1 MSDIWIPTSLAD
13 LMDRVSI
20 LQVKLVNLKG
30 EKREIV
36 KVQHARL
43 TKILMGQD
51 WVFQDLKD
59 LEEINNLLWVLEDGV
74 REKVY
79 LTDYQAI
86 TEWNDKRAQLK
97 KKIDERAGDE
107 LREVKSYV

>member
-20 LQVKLVNLKG
+20 LQVKLVHLDG
-30 EKREIV
+30 EKHEIV
-36 KVQHARL
+36 KLQHARL

-51 WVFQDLKD
+51 WVFQDLKE
-59 LEEINNLLWVLEDGV
+59 LEKINLVLWQLEDGV
-74 REKVY
+74 REQAN
-79 LTDYQAI
+79 LIDYKDV
-86 TEWNDKRAQLK
+86 TFWNDERAKLK